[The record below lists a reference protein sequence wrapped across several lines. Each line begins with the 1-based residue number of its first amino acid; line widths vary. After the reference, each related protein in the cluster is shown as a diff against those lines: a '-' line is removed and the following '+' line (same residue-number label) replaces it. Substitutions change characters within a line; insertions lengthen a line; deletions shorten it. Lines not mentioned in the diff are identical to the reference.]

1 MDNKRRKFITTMI
14 AAGISSPALFGFSKL
29 DSLINSE
36 SEENNLDI
44 QDLIFNASKDNGKR
58 IFPKGLTKNS
68 KIAIIA
74 PASHASIWELRK
86 NIRLFKSMNLKVEV
100 SDIIKNYQKKYRYF
114 AAPDKDRAKEFMDY
128 IQRKDIDALMTC
140 RGGYGVMRILDLLDF
155 DIIKANPKIIIG
167 FSDITAL
174 LNAVYKLSNIVTYHG
189 PVGVSQFNN
198 ITLNSFKKT
207 LFYHINYKPIVYK
220 DHRIKTI
227 VKGKARGRLVG
238 GNLSMLVS
246 TLGTKYEIETE
257 NSILFLEEISEDP
270 YKIDRMLTQ
279 LTISNKLKNCSGIM
293 FGYYKGIDRK
303 KNFYPYRSFT
313 AREVIESRLRK
324 IGAPAVLGIPI
335 GHIPDK
341 WTLPI
346 GVEAELDADKKT
358 ITILENPV
366 AGDET

>member
-1 MDNKRRKFITTMI
+1 MDKNRRKFISTLI
-14 AAGISSPALFGFSKL
+14 AAGILSPALFGFSKL

-36 SEENNLDI
+36 GNQNNLDI
-44 QDLIFNASKDNGKR
+44 QDLIFNTNNHNDKR
-58 IFPKGLTKNS
+58 IFPKGLVKNS

-74 PASHASIWELRK
+74 PASHASVWELRK

-114 AAPDKDRAKEFMDY
+114 AAPDEVRAKEFMNY
-128 IQRKDIDALMTC
+128 IQREDVDALMTC

-155 DIIKANPKIIIG
+155 NIIKANPKIIIG

-174 LNAVYKLSNIVTYHG
+174 LNAVYKLSNIITYHG
-189 PVGVSQFNN
+189 PVGVSTFNS

-207 LFYHINYKPIVYK
+207 LFYNKNYKPIVYK
-220 DHRIKTI
+220 DPRIKTI
-227 VKGKARGRLVG
+227 VQGIAKGKLVG

-257 NSILFLEEISEDP
+257 HSILFLEETSEDP

-279 LTISNKLKNCSGIM
+279 LAISNKLQTCSGIM
-293 FGYYKGIDRK
+293 FGYYKGLDSK

-313 AREVIESRLRK
+313 AREVIENRLKK
-324 IGAPAVLGIPI
+324 IGVPAVLGIPI

-346 GVEAELDADKKT
+346 GVEAELNADKRT

-366 AGDET
+366 GINN